1 MLVSSRFPQ
10 PQGVGG
16 GGLGVGEEVLTQS
29 FFCEPEFGESGN

>member
-16 GGLGVGEEVLTQS
+16 GGLGVGGEALTQS
-29 FFCEPEFGESGN
+29 FF